1 MANPN
6 RGEVWLVDL
15 GMVAKTRPC
24 LVALLLLLAP
34 PSPGSEPDGKRPFF
48 DARQHRTE
56 YAGPRSQPAEA
67 VTVNEV
73 RIGYFG
79 PSDPD
84 DPVGG
89 DMWRAAQLAVERA
102 NADGGHRGK
111 PFRLV
116 PAWSENPW
124 GTGTAQLARL
134 VYRHHVWAVVGGID
148 GPSTHLAEQVVAKAG
163 LTLVSPVSTDKT
175 VNLAGVPWMFSLA
188 PGDHLAAE
196 PLAEE
201 IKRRKGTG
209 DLVLLSADDH
219 DSRMFTAE
227 LKKALSKRNLGLRR
241 QIEFH
246 RGARQSATLA
256 RQVLEI
262 GPAIVIVSADPGDS
276 ARQVAA
282 LRTAG
287 YVGRIFGGPAMGHRE
302 FVARAADAAEGVVF
316 PLLYTAPGSP
326 LKKGATAGLSSSAK
340 LELPQRVPLLAC
352 PAVQREHS
360 PRNTAGQASSGT
372 QIVSNRFLQ
381 PTASDSAPGSEFHKA
396 YNRKHERQPDYTA
409 AHTYDAVRLL
419 VAAIRTAGPD
429 RAGIRDAL
437 VELSPWTGATGLVRF
452 DGLGSNTRSVP
463 LGTIGNGLARP
474 ISSPSDLPL
483 SKSKPTGGDRWDR
496 AP

>member
-1 MANPN
+1 MLPQPINNFSIA
-6 RGEVWLVDL
+6 GWLV
-15 GMVAKTRPC
+15 
-24 LVALLLLLAP
+24 LLLMFA
-34 PSPGSEPDGKRPFF
+34 SPLWGSEPDVV
-48 DARQHRTE
+48 A
-56 YAGPRSQPAEA
+56 
-67 VTVNEV
+67 TVNEV

-79 PSDPD
+79 PADPEH
-84 DPVGG
+84 PLGG
-89 DMWRAAQLAVERA
+89 DMWRAARLAIERA
-102 NADGGHRGK
+102 NAEGGYRGR

-134 VYRHHVWAVVGGID
+134 VYRHQVWAIVGGID
-148 GPSTHLAEQVVAKAG
+148 GPSTHLAEQVVAKAR
-163 LTLVSPVSTDKT
+163 LTLISPVSTDKT
-175 VNLAGVPWMFSLA
+175 VNLANVPWMFSLA

-201 IKRRKGTG
+201 IKRRQAAGA
-209 DLVLLSADDH
+209 LVLLSADDH

-316 PLLYTAPGSP
+316 PLLYDTSDSG
-326 LKKGATAGLSSSAK
+326 LK
-340 LELPQRVPLLAC
+340 QRVPLLAC

-372 QIVSNRFLQ
+372 QVIGNTLFQ
-381 PTASDSAPGSEFHKA
+381 PAPGESASGGEFHKA

-419 VAAIRTAGPD
+419 VAAIRTAGLD

-437 VELSPWTGATGLVRF
+437 AELSPWTGATGLVSF
-452 DGLGSNTRSVP
+452 DGLGSNTRSVS
-463 LGTIGNGLARP
+463 LGTIGGKKGSELFNCPA
-474 ISSPSDLPL
+474 ISE
-483 SKSKPTGGDRWDR
+483 K
-496 AP
+496 